1 MRIRLHGTP
10 AQIEQL
16 LGRLGSIVDIAE
28 ISRPYRDRAPSK
40 LSRVY
45 VRVDLDPARQSTV
58 EPATS

>member
-10 AQIEQL
+10 AQNEYL
-16 LGRLGSIVDIAE
+16 LGRLHSIVDIVE
-28 ISRPYRDRAPSK
+28 VSRPYRDGAPSK

-58 EPATS
+58 EAATS